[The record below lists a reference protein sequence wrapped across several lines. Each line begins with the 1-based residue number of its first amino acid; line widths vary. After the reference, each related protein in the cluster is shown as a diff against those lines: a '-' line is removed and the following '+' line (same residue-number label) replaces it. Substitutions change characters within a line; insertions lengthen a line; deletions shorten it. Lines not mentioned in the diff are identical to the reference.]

1 MVCPAMNYD
10 SSNREHWDQVAEHWR
25 ESRPDG
31 PWRLH
36 ADRINAD
43 LLDRWLPSNR
53 IGRLLKTDLFDEAA
67 TGGLSDLLQGRAQ
80 LVVGIDLS
88 RVTAG
93 VAQSRAN
100 GIMVACADVRALPF
114 ADETFDVIVSN
125 STLDHFRSRKEL
137 IASMRELNRV
147 TRPGGELVLT
157 LDNRANPVVALRNAL
172 PFHWLNH
179 IRVLPY
185 YVGVTCGPRGLRK
198 LLAET
203 NWDLREMDAIL
214 HCPRFLVIQLSQIL
228 VRRAGIKTQ
237 KQFFTRL
244 ARFERLARW
253 PTRYLTG
260 YFVAAHA
267 VRGRKGTNEVL

>member
-1 MVCPAMNYD
+1 M
-10 SSNREHWDQVAEHWR
+10 
-25 ESRPDG
+25 
-31 PWRLH
+31 
-36 ADRINAD
+36 
-43 LLDRWLPSNR
+43 
-53 IGRLLKTDLFDEAA
+53 
-67 TGGLSDLLQGRAQ
+67 
-80 LVVGIDLS
+80 VGIDLS

-100 GIMVACADVRALPF
+100 GIMVACADVRSLPF

-157 LDNRANPVVALRNAL
+157 LDNRANPVVAFRNAL
-172 PFHWLNH
+172 PFHWLNR

-185 YVGVTCGPRGLRK
+185 YVGVTCGPRGLRNCSPK
-198 LLAET
+198 RTGSCARWTQSFTVRASSWSRSLSSSC
-203 NWDLREMDAIL
+203 DA
-214 HCPRFLVIQLSQIL
+214 VASK
-228 VRRAGIKTQ
+228 RRNSFSHWLG
-237 KQFFTRL
+237 
-244 ARFERLARW
+244 RFEGLARW

-260 YFVAAHA
+260 YFVAARA